1 MTKIARID
9 FYAVQMPESTN
20 LSFEDLLTKVFELSE
35 TDRTQTV
42 KWHPVRLHNIS
53 EVDIDGH
60 KLIEGE
66 IVRIRMNDLPPIAG
80 LDGGVTDLKL
90 KQDEGLGEQT
100 AFLYHPKTQVLVF
113 HATQAGVSISLFL
126 MYFRMLCK
134 STFNLIQ
141 GEIFADPLISEGALQ
156 KLARIKTIR
165 KFEYKIR
172 CASVNN
178 PNFLKNEDLSL
189 KEDIA
194 LINKFK
200 SPTLSLALSV
210 GHLKNDSL
218 DIENTK
224 STIQSML
231 RLVRNHSE
239 EGEVTKIRISGSDE
253 DDDNYSIYNLI
264 KDVMRESVKLE
275 NNNER
280 SLPYLVRRDALLKAW
295 QKRQDEILR
304 IRSSSTT

>member
-53 EVDIDGH
+53 EVDIDRH

-113 HATQAGVSISLFL
+113 HTTQVGVSISSFL
-126 MYFRMLCK
+126 MYFRMLGK
-134 STFNLIQ
+134 SIFNLTQ
-141 GEIFADPLISEGALQ
+141 DEIFADPLISEGALQ
-156 KLARIKTIR
+156 KLARMKAIR

-194 LINKFK
+194 LISKFK

-218 DIENTK
+218 DMENTK

-231 RLVRNHSE
+231 RLISKNSE

-253 DDDNYSIYNLI
+253 DNDNYHIYNLI

-275 NNNER
+275 NNYER
-280 SLPYLVRRDALLKAW
+280 SLPYSVRRNALLKAW

-304 IRSSSTT
+304 IRNSSTT